1 MDTRTV
7 RMFSIVLYIFALWLK
22 NDIIVLSY
30 QIDDVTLKFIDDTM
44 PILFPPSRIT
54 LHLCINHDDTIKLSK
69 KLSSLYLMHDIYN
82 NVIPDFNKKIYDDLK
97 HQNLYVL
104 DLDCNDATKILQQV
118 NVNKMF
124 VAPMRWLLLQDRRT
138 LIDNDN
144 NITLISMYDNSISE
158 IFEDLAV
165 YPDSDV
171 VLAKRFDGNFLQL
184 TSVYRPSPQRGVI
197 WEDRGNWTVKNGLR
211 MKTFDVASRRRRN
224 LQKTTLTSAIVVY
237 NPDTLNHLTDYQ
249 NPHIDPVT
257 KVTYMWVTYLINRM
271 NATINFTIVDDCG
284 KRLENGSFLG
294 MTGMLDRHEIDIGGT
309 AMYMVTDRIDQ
320 VQYVPL
326 NVHMR
331 TVFVFRQ
338 PLLST
343 MKNIFIL
350 PFAKNVWIAIAI
362 FLLVVFCSLY
372 LSMKWEYY
380 RNTMK
385 KSSVTWKDTHIG
397 NPTLGEDF
405 LILLGA
411 CAQQGYSYEPYRFA
425 ARTITLMLLIASL
438 SLYAAY
444 TANIVALLQSPSD
457 SINTLSDLFYSPLT
471 LSVHDLPFYHYML
484 QDYVG
489 SSDLLR
495 KAILEEKIEPKGH
508 KPNYVTVEEGVNRM
522 KNESFAFHASN
533 TRIYYYMQQTYQESE
548 KCGLTEID
556 YMGVIPSHLVLPKQ
570 SPYLEIIKNGC
581 LKLREYGL
589 KYRDEYRLF
598 TKKPKCTNPANFISV
613 GFTECRFVILVMS
626 YGFLITLIVFVLE
639 LVWNKIQ
646 NKFTIEETVPFVKEN
661 EDLEITEYKTVR
673 MFKLLC
679 IFALLLGNDMIAFSH
694 HIDDVILK
702 FIVDT
707 MPILFPPSRISL
719 HSCITHDDTIK
730 LSRKLSS
737 HYLMHSIHNNVIT
750 EFDTR
755 IYDDLEHRNLYVL
768 DMDCNYSL
776 DFLRKVDLNRMFVA
790 PMRWLLLQDQRTLND
805 NDDNATHN
813 LTFTYDNSITEIFE
827 DLAVYPDSDVV
838 FAKRLNGD
846 FVQLTSVYRPSP
858 QRGVIWEDRGN
869 WTVENGLRMKT
880 FDVASARRRNLQQT
894 TLKTTVVLTNPKSV
908 NYLDNYEDPQKDPAA
923 RANLNWV
930 RHIVNRMNAT
940 LNVTVEIST
949 HWGKVFKNG
958 TSNGLVGML
967 IRREIDIGGIHMPF
981 LYDRL
986 DKVKYI
992 NLHTNLGMR
1001 FVFRQPLLSSVKNI
1015 FILPFERNV
1024 WIAIAVFLLV
1034 VFCFLYIS
1042 MKWEYY
1048 RNTMKKS
1055 AATWKD
1061 THIGN
1066 PTLGEDFLILLG
1078 ACAQQGYSYEPYRFS
1093 TRIITLM
1100 LLVASLSLYTAY
1112 TANIVALLQSPANS
1126 IKTVSDLLH
1135 SHLILGAQ
1143 DYIFVHYLFESYQDP
1158 VRKAILE
1165 KKIEPK
1171 GHKANWMDVV
1181 DATPRIR
1188 NESFAF
1194 HGVQTRIY
1202 RIIEETFQEYEKC
1215 GITEI
1220 DYVNEVAYLA
1230 VPKQSPYL
1238 EIIKNGAMK
1247 LREYGLKFRD
1257 EYRLFTRKPKC
1268 TNPAN
1273 FISVGFTECRFV
1285 ILVMSYGFL
1294 ITLIV
1299 FALELVWHKIRNK
1312 FTQKETVLIVKKNED
1327 LEITEYID

>member
-1 MDTRTV
+1 
-7 RMFSIVLYIFALWLK
+7 
-22 NDIIVLSY
+22 
-30 QIDDVTLKFIDDTM
+30 
-44 PILFPPSRIT
+44 
-54 LHLCINHDDTIKLSK
+54 
-69 KLSSLYLMHDIYN
+69 
-82 NVIPDFNKKIYDDLK
+82 
-97 HQNLYVL
+97 
-104 DLDCNDATKILQQV
+104 
-118 NVNKMF
+118 
-124 VAPMRWLLLQDRRT
+124 
-138 LIDNDN
+138 
-144 NITLISMYDNSISE
+144 
-158 IFEDLAV
+158 
-165 YPDSDV
+165 
-171 VLAKRFDGNFLQL
+171 
-184 TSVYRPSPQRGVI
+184 
-197 WEDRGNWTVKNGLR
+197 
-211 MKTFDVASRRRRN
+211 
-224 LQKTTLTSAIVVY
+224 
-237 NPDTLNHLTDYQ
+237 
-249 NPHIDPVT
+249 
-257 KVTYMWVTYLINRM
+257 
-271 NATINFTIVDDCG
+271 
-284 KRLENGSFLG
+284 
-294 MTGMLDRHEIDIGGT
+294 
-309 AMYMVTDRIDQ
+309 
-320 VQYVPL
+320 
-326 NVHMR
+326 
-331 TVFVFRQ
+331 
-338 PLLST
+338 
-343 MKNIFIL
+343 
-350 PFAKNVWIAIAI
+350 
-362 FLLVVFCSLY
+362 
-372 LSMKWEYY
+372 
-380 RNTMK
+380 
-385 KSSVTWKDTHIG
+385 
-397 NPTLGEDF
+397 
-405 LILLGA
+405 
-411 CAQQGYSYEPYRFA
+411 
-425 ARTITLMLLIASL
+425 
-438 SLYAAY
+438 
-444 TANIVALLQSPSD
+444 
-457 SINTLSDLFYSPLT
+457 
-471 LSVHDLPFYHYML
+471 
-484 QDYVG
+484 
-489 SSDLLR
+489 
-495 KAILEEKIEPKGH
+495 
-508 KPNYVTVEEGVNRM
+508 
-522 KNESFAFHASN
+522 
-533 TRIYYYMQQTYQESE
+533 
-548 KCGLTEID
+548 
-556 YMGVIPSHLVLPKQ
+556 
-570 SPYLEIIKNGC
+570 
-581 LKLREYGL
+581 
-589 KYRDEYRLF
+589 
-598 TKKPKCTNPANFISV
+598 
-613 GFTECRFVILVMS
+613 
-626 YGFLITLIVFVLE
+626 
-639 LVWNKIQ
+639 
-646 NKFTIEETVPFVKEN
+646 
-661 EDLEITEYKTVR
+661 
-673 MFKLLC
+673 
-679 IFALLLGNDMIAFSH
+679 
-694 HIDDVILK
+694 
-702 FIVDT
+702 
-707 MPILFPPSRISL
+707 
-719 HSCITHDDTIK
+719 
-730 LSRKLSS
+730 
-737 HYLMHSIHNNVIT
+737 MHSIHNNVIT

-858 QRGVIWEDRGN
+858 QREVIWEDRGN

-894 TLKTTVVLTNPKSV
+894 TLKTTVVLTNLKSV
-908 NYLDNYEDPQKDPAA
+908 NYLDNYEDPQKDPTG
-923 RANLNWV
+923 RANFNWV

-940 LNVTVEIST
+940 LNVTVENST
-949 HWGKVFKNG
+949 HWGNVFKNG

-967 IRREIDIGGIHMPF
+967 IRREIDISGIHMPF
-981 LYDRL
+981 LHDRL

-992 NLHTNLGMR
+992 NLHTNLGMK
-1001 FVFRQPLLSSVKNI
+1001 FIFRQPLLSSVKNI

-1048 RNTMKKS
+1048 RNTMKQS

-1112 TANIVALLQSPANS
+1112 TANIVALLQSPGNS

-1143 DYIFVHYLFESYQDP
+1143 DYIFVHYLFKSYQDP

-1165 KKIEPK
+1165 EKIEPK

-1194 HGVQTRIY
+1194 HGSETRIY
-1202 RIIEETFQEYEKC
+1202 QIIEETFQEYEKC

-1220 DYVNEVAYLA
+1220 DYLNEVAYLV

-1327 LEITEYID
+1327 LEITEYIDVDLNRMFVAPMRWLLLQDQRTLNDNDDNANLTFTYDNSISEIFEDLAVYPDSDIVFAKRLDGDFVQLTSVYRPSPQRGVIWEDRGNWTVQNGLRMKTFDVASTRRRNLQQTTLKTTVVLGNPKSVSYLDNYEDSQKDPAGRANFNWVRHIVNRINATLNVTVAYHWGQVFKNGTSSGLVGMLIRREIDISGTPMFILNDRVDKVKYINLRTNIGAKFIFRQPLLSSVKNIFILPFERNVWIAIAVFLLVVFCLLYLSMKWEYYRNTMKKSSTTWKDTHIGNPTLGEDFLVLLGACTQQGYSYEPYRFSTRIITLTLLVASLSLYTAYTANIVALLQSPGNSIKTVSDLLHSHLILGAQNYTATHNLFKHYQDPVRKAIFEEKIEPKRHKANWMDVVDATPRIRNESFAFYGSESRIYQIIEKIFQEYEKCGITEIDYTNEVLPHLALPKQSSYLEIIKNGAMILREYGLKFRDEYRLITRKPQCSNQANFLSVGFTECRFLIIVMVYGFLITLIVFALELVWHKM